1 MANDELG
8 IQGKEASEFV
18 SAEIVLYE
26 TEGLNVPVEVR
37 YLNETFW
44 LTQKEIAE
52 LFGVAPQTVSRH
64 LKNIFAEGELDK
76 ASTSTFFVQV
86 RKEGSRDV
94 ARSLEIYN
102 LDVIIAVGY
111 RVNSFKA
118 TRFRRDRYS
127 NPIKC
132 PRAKEFPSPC
142 FHYPFRGPLE
152 RVKAPVLFASA
163 R

>member
-118 TRFRRDRYS
+118 TRFRRGRYG

-132 PRAKEFPSPC
+132 PCAGVRKPLFP
-142 FHYPFRGPLE
+142 L
-152 RVKAPVLFASA
+152 PVSSTA
-163 R
+163 